1 MNDSPDTMPE
11 YRTHGPETV
20 NKRIFPVGA
29 GPDGAEQGVAG
40 LYGAEDAPAAGLY
53 GAADA
58 LATVAEAT
66 AEAAAEVAGWA
77 GAGDPGAGAADT
89 GAADTGEGDAGEG
102 DTAEPDGIKA
112 TYLARLIRPNRLR
125 PPLKR
130 LIWITFAQIVLVAI
144 LMALQ
149 KVRQPQVNSAV
160 PGAAGG
166 TLAVPLIVFIVTIVS
181 IAAGYCFGLAG
192 ALRVRPVAGIPIA
205 ALATWTLADAPISG
219 LRLGSASIG
228 SHPNAALRWAQLAV
242 LAVFWVWLGGRT
254 VLGRQAQRQRPG
266 ARWNPDGQPWYPGI
280 FRGALACVLAYYALE
295 FVIWLRYA
303 QAGQA
308 ATGTGALL
316 EDLGVQSILVPSFL
330 VLVVLLGS
338 TDLLEW
344 GEITV
349 HSVVVRAQRGAASG
363 RPPWLLMVLTPLV
376 ALAMAANVLR
386 IDGVHVLLELAVVGV
401 PAVLV
406 ALLVR
411 RVPGY
416 GRWSG
421 DKRSHAVITGAVVT
435 FAYAVILLSFSSA
448 IRSAIGWSAS
458 LDFRFY
464 SLVSTP
470 VALAALTVG
479 VFLLADGSIGKREQ
493 RGRGLVLVIV
503 AVLLILAGL
512 PAFLASAGLPAVFPL
527 HRFSLLRGLQL
538 AASLAA
544 LGWLVSLVVRKRL
557 QESGAQLASVLALLA
572 GLQIVSWILDLLNG
586 MTSLGADSDY
596 LAASFFFVLVLWGF
610 VTSGDKLTGTDANTA
625 TYPRDGRILLTV
637 AYTLVS
643 NASLLYLAALRV
655 PRGATSLNYLTA
667 DFVTPVGLAALSSAL
682 VIVAF
687 VAGTNH
693 VSGGRAG
700 RAGLAGAGLASAV
713 PGPPRAPRGTAR
725 SLSAA
730 QVAVAGIG
738 VVATGAA
745 LVILASAFPRLAH
758 ANAAS
763 LRSTYLAPLPGPGCD
778 AGGAPWLITPGEP
791 ITGKCSPA
799 GLRVEIA
806 PGQGKEGDVM
816 FQPPYGFASP
826 DYRISVK
833 ITLSQGFDGCAG
845 IFTRASAAGRY
856 LTAIC
861 GDDSVDIDRM
871 TLHGSSQIYLN
882 FISPEVTY
890 TLTAVTQGS
899 EQSVYLGKVKI
910 GSVVDS
916 SFSKTEYV
924 GLGILNRGATAE
936 AATFSHFSFTPLP
949 PVR

>member
-1 MNDSPDTMPE
+1 MPE

-20 NKRIFPVGA
+20 NERIFPVGA
-29 GPDGAEQGVAG
+29 APDGAEQGVAG
-40 LYGAEDAPAAGLY
+40 LYGAAEALAAGLY

-112 TYLARLIRPNRLR
+112 TYLARLITPNRLR

-149 KVRQPQVNSAV
+149 KVRQPLVNSAV
-160 PGAAGG
+160 GGAAGG
-166 TLAVPLIVFIVTIVS
+166 TLAVPLIVLIVTIVS

-192 ALRVRPVAGIPIA
+192 ALRVRPLAGIPIA

-242 LAVFWVWLGGRT
+242 LAAFWVWLGGRT

-266 ARWNPDGQPWYPGI
+266 ARLNPDGQPWHPGI

-295 FVIWLRYA
+295 FVIWVRYA
-303 QAGQA
+303 QAGLA
-308 ATGTGALL
+308 ATGTGALP

-338 TDLLEW
+338 TDLLEG

-435 FAYAVILLSFSSA
+435 FAYTVILLSFSSA
-448 IRSAIGWSAS
+448 IRSAIGWSAQ
-458 LDFRFY
+458 LDFKFY

-479 VFLLADGSIGKREQ
+479 VVILADGRIGKQEQ

-538 AASLAA
+538 VASLAA
-544 LGWLVSLVVRKRL
+544 LGWLISLVVRKRL
-557 QESGAQLASVLALLA
+557 QESAAQLASVLALLA
-572 GLQIVSWILDLLNG
+572 GLQIVSWILDLLKWLA
-586 MTSLGADSDY
+586 SLGADSAY
-596 LAASFFFVLVLWGF
+596 LAASFFVLVLWGF
-610 VTSGDKLTGTDANTA
+610 VTSGDKLTGTEANTA
-625 TYPRDGRILLTV
+625 AYPRDGRILLTV

-643 NASLLYLAALRV
+643 NASLLYLGALRV
-655 PRGATSLNYLTA
+655 PRGSATSLNYLTA
-667 DFVTPVGLAALSSAL
+667 DFVTPVGLAALGSAL

-693 VSGGRAG
+693 VSRGRAG
-700 RAGLAGAGLASAV
+700 RAGLASAGLASAV
-713 PGPPRAPRGTAR
+713 PGRPRAPRGTAR

-738 VVATGAA
+738 AVATGAA
-745 LVILASAFPRLAH
+745 LVILASALPRLAH

-806 PGQGKEGDVM
+806 AGQGKEGDVR
-816 FQPPYGFASP
+816 FLPPYGFASP

-833 ITLSQGFDGCAG
+833 ITLSQGFNGCAG

-899 EQSVYLGKVKI
+899 DQSVYVGKVKI

-936 AATFSHFSFTPLP
+936 AGTFSHFSFTPLLP